1 MPSKPI
7 LLTVDDDPDVLRAI
21 ERDLRRHYGQDYRVL
36 RAEAGATALGTVR
49 QLDARGEP
57 VALFLVDQRMPR
69 MSGIE
74 FLEQARAVFPAAKRV
89 LLTAYADTDAAIKA
103 INTVRVDY
111 YALKPWPPP
120 EEHLYP
126 ILDDLL
132 GDWQAHY
139 CPPFAGLRVIGHRWS
154 AASHAL
160 KDFLGRN
167 GVPYQWLDVESS
179 DEEVRTLLRK
189 AGLDDSRLPVV
200 LFDDGSR
207 LVEPSM
213 QDRAHRGGRASS
225 LWS

>member
-139 CPPFAGLRVIGHRWS
+139 ERARTCALS
-154 AASHAL
+154 AAPIRP
-160 KDFLGRN
+160 DR
-167 GVPYQWLDVESS
+167 PPCI
-179 DEEVRTLLRK
+179 
-189 AGLDDSRLPVV
+189 SRAMPA
-200 LFDDGSR
+200 R
-207 LVEPSM
+207 
-213 QDRAHRGGRASS
+213 
-225 LWS
+225 